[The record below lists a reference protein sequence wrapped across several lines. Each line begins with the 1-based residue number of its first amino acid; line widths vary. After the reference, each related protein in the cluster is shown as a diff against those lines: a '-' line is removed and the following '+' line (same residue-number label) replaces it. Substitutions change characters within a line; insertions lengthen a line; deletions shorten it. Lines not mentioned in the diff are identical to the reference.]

1 MRVRLPTLAAVASLV
16 LLPACAQL
24 VQYTDEIVDR
34 RTGRSFLVTVPAT
47 VGGFAGFV
55 IGIPADFVALP
66 VTLTVYQFQKAQPEA
81 DPVSTLLFPSFALW
95 RAGTLVGTPMDVI
108 DYALLRSWRAE
119 PTATTDEQN
128 EIEYE
133 MDLDTLPSYPV
144 KAVYP
149 KHLGG

>member
-1 MRVRLPTLAAVASLV
+1 MRVRLPRLAAVATLA
-16 LLPACAQL
+16 LLTSCAQL

-34 RTGRSFLVTVPAT
+34 RTGRSLLVTVPAT

-55 IGIPADFVALP
+55 IGIPADIVALP
-66 VTLTVYQFQKAQPEA
+66 VTLSVYQFQKDEPDA

-95 RAGTLVGTPMDVI
+95 RAGTLIGTPMDVL

-119 PTATTDEQN
+119 RTINADEQN
-128 EIEYE
+128 EIEYQ

-144 KAVYP
+144 TPVYP
-149 KHLGG
+149 RSS